1 MITERQIISERC
13 RRSFLYFV
21 RHMLQGLDIP
31 WFHVD
36 LAEQVQEWVGQAEDD
51 PFVLMLSM
59 PPGHAKSTYA
69 RLAAAW
75 LHGRDPTEQIFYIS
89 YSTESATNHLSLLQ
103 ELMLSDA
110 YSYAFPNSRVLKARA
125 NNETEGRD
133 PRRNMRMHD
142 VFNEAGVLGCARAY
156 GLDGGITGGRAS
168 TIIIDDHT
176 KNAEDAARASF
187 REKSWRTFVSAINSR
202 KVVGRPLRIL
212 MLATRWH
219 LDDLSG
225 RVKSKGL
232 YPVREIRLEAIRT
245 DMSDDRDPR
254 REGEALWPE
263 AISQKALLN
272 IRRVAPEV
280 FQSLYQNNPA
290 PEGGNVIKVIW
301 TNNRWSVIP
310 NGGRGR
316 WVQSWDLRLDGSG
329 TSSSNA
335 VGQLWFSPDGA
346 SGLAYLIDQVK
357 GRWDSNETLAIMR
370 HVNNLPTW
378 QKAAEKYIENK
389 ALGKPIINM
398 LKNEIPGLL
407 EYSPGTANKRARWE
421 SVKPFWAAGNV
432 FLPQDAEWLP
442 EFINEHILAPSYPTD
457 DQIDCSTIALTA
469 LFITGAKTKEV
480 YAWL

>member
-1 MITERQIISERC
+1 MITRQQIIGERC

-21 RHMLQGLDIP
+21 QYMLEGFDIP
-31 WFHVD
+31 WFHLD
-36 LAEQVQEWVGQAEDD
+36 LAEQIQDWSQQNEDN
-51 PFVLMLSM
+51 PFTLMLSM

-75 LHGRDPTEQIFYIS
+75 LHGCDPTEQIFYIS
-89 YSTESATNHLSLLQ
+89 YSTEAATGHLSLIQ
-103 ELMLSDA
+103 ELMLSER
-110 YSYAFPNSRVLKARA
+110 YNYAFPNAKILKARA
-125 NNETEGRD
+125 NTETEGRE
-133 PRRNMRMHD
+133 PRRNMRLHD
-142 VFNEAGVLGCARAY
+142 VFDTTGVKGGARAY

-202 KVVGRPLRIL
+202 KVVGRPLKIL

-225 RVKSKGL
+225 RVKDKGL
-232 YPVREIRLEAIRT
+232 YPVKEIRREALKET
-245 DMSDDRDPR
+245 FDDDTDPR

-263 AISQKALLN
+263 AISEKALLN

-301 TNNRWSVIP
+301 TNNRYSVIP

-316 WVQSWDLRLDGSG
+316 WVQAWDLRLDGSG
-329 TSSSNA
+329 ASSSNA
-335 VGQLWFSPDGA
+335 VGQLWFSPEN
-346 SGLAYLIDQVK
+346 STGLAYLVDQVK
-357 GRWDSNETLAIMR
+357 GRWDSNETLTMMR
-370 HVNNLPTW
+370 HVNKIGIW
-378 QKAAEKYIENK
+378 QQASEKYIENK
-389 ALGKPIINM
+389 ALGKPVISM

-432 FLPQDAEWLP
+432 YLPQDAEWLP

-469 LFITGAKTKEV
+469 LFVQNTHNKET
-480 YAWL
+480 YTWL